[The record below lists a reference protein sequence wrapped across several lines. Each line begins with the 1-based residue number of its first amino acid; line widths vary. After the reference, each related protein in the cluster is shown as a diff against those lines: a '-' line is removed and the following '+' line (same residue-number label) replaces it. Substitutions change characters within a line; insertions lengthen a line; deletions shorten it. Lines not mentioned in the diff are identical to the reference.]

1 MYAFSTENWKRP
13 QDEVDALMKLF
24 KQYLEEAL
32 RDFQDDVIKLKF
44 IGDIHGFSEDLQ
56 KLMIDAEEGSKDRTG
71 MVLNLAMN
79 YGGRDEFVNGY
90 KNYS

>member
-44 IGDIHGFSEDLQ
+44 IGDINGFSEDLQ
-56 KLMIDAEEGSKDRTG
+56 KLMIDAE
-71 MVLNLAMN
+71 
-79 YGGRDEFVNGY
+79 
-90 KNYS
+90 